1 MPADASRQS
10 AGNSIRPP
18 LSEAAKALRPGSLP
32 AALILVT
39 LAPALAPTLAEGAE
53 TAEPAEPAQQT
64 RTAAAAN
71 DQASPVVTGVVLD
84 GADLSPLPAA
94 TVASGAE
101 TIVTDADG
109 RFAVTLAP
117 GDRELRVAADG
128 YLETTVALEAAV
140 AAAGAELEV
149 LLFSNAFAE
158 TVQVVSAPLAA
169 PERPSATPIAA
180 EEVFEVAGAFD
191 NIFRTLDTLP
201 GVASTG
207 DFGSRLAVRGGTPDQ
222 NLTVMDGVEI
232 HNPYR
237 LFGLVSA
244 FNPETVERFELTAG
258 GFGAAYGDRL
268 SSLLI
273 VDNRA
278 GERDFTGSTAA
289 GVTDANVVFEGAA
302 PGGGSWLLTGRRTY
316 YDLIAGLVTDQNLPA
331 FADLQVQAN
340 WTFGPGHRLALFGL
354 TSRENADFQFD
365 PEDDEESGD
374 TGGLV
379 SEAGNDL
386 GSLRFD
392 ALIGGAATS
401 RTIVSW
407 YRNTELLDVDATF
420 ESSSRR
426 SNAPDDAAAAGST
439 NVAFDRDLSVR
450 DLSVRQELAFSLSA
464 EHTLDTGVELH
475 RLASAARL
483 SITGDRNEAVAN
495 PSSARGGTGLPD
507 NLDSSLGG
515 TRGGAWVQDRYT
527 VTPWL
532 SVEPGLRLDWS
543 TVNGDA
549 VLSPRF
555 AATVLLPGSS
565 RLRVAGGLY
574 TQSPGYEKLI
584 QSDYFFDLSPA
595 RVTNLRHERS
605 THLVTGFEKDLG
617 SDTLFRVEGYYKT
630 FDDLIVGRLEPEA
643 ERLTRVARYDFPADL
658 QASVPSEAQ
667 ITSTPVNGGGGTTYG
682 ADAYLVRSNPAS
694 RLGGWLS
701 YAWGRANRDTYGLRF
716 PFEYDRRH
724 AFNAVGRYRI
734 GRGWSVAATAQV
746 ATGFPYTPAI
756 GLRMASEED
765 ARGRLVP
772 ARDAVGAPVHTLDLG
787 GLEALQRGRL
797 PHYARVDLR
806 IANQPGG
813 PSGRWSWY
821 IEVINLLNRDNPV
834 EVETS
839 LAHDPDGP
847 LPRIVES
854 PTAGFPLIPSFGVRV
869 RF

>member
-1 MPADASRQS
+1 MPADAAGQS
-10 AGNSIRPP
+10 AGF
-18 LSEAAKALRPGSLP
+18 LL
-32 AALILVT
+32 AALLVVM
-39 LAPALAPTLAEGAE
+39 LAPGLTPALA
-53 TAEPAEPAQQT
+53 
-64 RTAAAAN
+64 
-71 DQASPVVTGVVLD
+71 QAPPVISGVVLD
-84 GADLSPLPAA
+84 GATLSPMAAA

-101 TIVTDADG
+101 TVTTDPDG

-117 GDRELRVAADG
+117 DDRELRVAADG
-128 YLETTVALEAAV
+128 YLETTIALEPAV
-140 AAAGAELEV
+140 AAAGGELEV
-149 LLFSNAFAE
+149 LLFSNTFAE
-158 TVQVVSAPLAA
+158 TVEVVSQPLAA

-278 GERDFTGSTAA
+278 GERDFTGSSSAS
-289 GVTDANVVFEGAA
+289 VTDANLVLEGGA
-302 PGGGSWLLTGRRTY
+302 PGDGSWLMSGRRTY
-316 YDLIAGLVTDQNLPA
+316 YDLVAGLVTDQSLPA
-331 FADLQVQAN
+331 FADLQVQAE
-340 WTFGPGHRLALFGL
+340 WTFGPGHRLGLFGL
-354 TSRENADFQFD
+354 TSRENANFRFD
-365 PEDDEESGD
+365 PEDDEATGD
-374 TGGLV
+374 TGSLV
-379 SEAGNDL
+379 SESSNDI

-392 ALIGGAATS
+392 ALLGSAATS

-407 YRNTELLDVDATF
+407 YRNTELLGVNAIF

-426 SNAPDDAAAAGST
+426 SNAPDDAVAAGST

-450 DLSVRQELAFSLSA
+450 DVSVRQELAFPLSA
-464 EHTLDTGVELH
+464 AHTLDTGVELH

-483 SITGDRNEAVAN
+483 SITGDRNEAIAN

-507 NLDSSLGG
+507 NLDSTLNG

-527 VTPWL
+527 VMPWL
-532 SVEPGLRLDWS
+532 SVEPGVRLDWS

-555 AATVLLPGSS
+555 AATVLLPGAS

-595 RVTNLRHERS
+595 IVRDLRHERA

-617 SDTLFRVEGYYKT
+617 ADTLFRVEGYYKT

-643 ERLTRVARYDFPADL
+643 DRRARVARYDYTADL

-667 ITSTPVNGGGGTTYG
+667 ITSAPVNGGRGAAYG
-682 ADAYLVRSNPAS
+682 VDAYLVRSNPAS
-694 RLGGWLS
+694 RLAGWLS
-701 YAWGRANRDTYGLRF
+701 YAWGRADRDTYGLRY

-724 AFNAVGRYRI
+724 SFNAVTRYRL
-734 GRGWSVAATAQV
+734 GRNWSIAATAQV
-746 ATGFPYTPAI
+746 ATGFPYTPAT
-756 GLRMASEED
+756 GLRVASEED
-765 ARGRLVP
+765 GRGRLVP
-772 ARDAVGAPVHTLDLG
+772 ARDDAGAPVYTLDLG

-797 PHYARVDLR
+797 PYYARVDLR
-806 IANQPGG
+806 IAHQPGG

-834 EVETS
+834 EIETS
-839 LAHDPDGP
+839 LAHNPDS
-847 LPRIVES
+847 LMPRIVEN
-854 PTAGFPLIPSFGVRV
+854 PTAGFPVIPSFGVRV

>member
-1 MPADASRQS
+1 MPADAARQS
-10 AGNSIRPP
+10 GSNSARPP
-18 LSEAAKALRPGSLP
+18 LSEPPKAVRPRVLL
-32 AALILVT
+32 AALLLVT
-39 LAPALAPTLAEGAE
+39 LAPGLTPALA
-53 TAEPAEPAQQT
+53 
-64 RTAAAAN
+64 
-71 DQASPVVTGVVLD
+71 QAPPVITGVVLD
-84 GADLSPLPAA
+84 GATLSPMAAA
-94 TVASGAE
+94 TVTSGAE
-101 TIVTDADG
+101 TVTTDADG
-109 RFAVTLAP
+109 RFTITLVP
-117 GDRELRVAADG
+117 GDGELRVAADG
-128 YLETTVALEAAV
+128 YLETTLELEPAV
-140 AAAGAELEV
+140 AAAGADLEV
-149 LLFSNAFAE
+149 LLFSNTFAE
-158 TVQVVSAPLAA
+158 TVEVVSEPLAA
-169 PERPSATPIAA
+169 AERPSATPIAA
-180 EEVFEVAGAFD
+180 AEVFEVAGAFD

-278 GERDFTGSTAA
+278 GERDFTGSTSAS
-289 GVTDANVVFEGAA
+289 VTDANVVIEGGA
-302 PGGGSWLLTGRRTY
+302 PGDGSWLLSGRRTY
-316 YDLIAGLVTDQNLPA
+316 YDLVAGLVTDQSLPA
-331 FADLQVQAN
+331 FADLQVQAQ
-340 WTFGPGHRLALFGL
+340 WTFGPGHRLGLFGL
-354 TSRENADFQFD
+354 TSRENANFRFD
-365 PEDDEESGD
+365 PEDDEASGD
-374 TGGLV
+374 TGALV
-379 SEAGNDL
+379 SAAGNDL

-392 ALIGGAATS
+392 ALLGSAATS

-407 YRNTELLDVDATF
+407 YRNTDLLDVNATF

-426 SNAPDDAAAAGST
+426 SNAPDDAFAAGSS
-439 NVAFDRDLSVR
+439 NIAFDRDLSVR
-450 DLSVRQELAFSLSA
+450 DLSVRQELAIPLA
-464 EHTLDTGVELH
+464 TGHTLDTGLELH
-475 RLASAARL
+475 QLSSAARL

-507 NLDSSLGG
+507 NLDSSLTG

-555 AATVLLPGSS
+555 AATVFLPGSS

-595 RVTNLRHERS
+595 VVGDLRHERS
-605 THLVTGFEKDLG
+605 THLVTGFEQDLG
-617 SDTLFRVEGYYKT
+617 ADTLFRVEGYYKT
-630 FDDLIVGRLEPEA
+630 FDDLIVGRLEPEVDRRA
-643 ERLTRVARYDFPADL
+643 RVARYDFPADL
-658 QASVPSEAQ
+658 QDSVPMEAQ
-667 ITSTPVNGGGGTTYG
+667 ITSAAMNGGRGTAYG
-682 ADAYLVRSNPAS
+682 VDAYLVRSNPAS
-694 RLGGWLS
+694 RLAGWLS
-701 YAWGRANRDTYGLRF
+701 YAWGRADRDTYGLRY

-724 AFNAVGRYRI
+724 SFNAVARYRL
-734 GRGWSVAATAQV
+734 GRSWSIAATAQM

-756 GLRMASEED
+756 GLRVASEED
-765 ARGRLVP
+765 DRGRLVP
-772 ARDAVGAPVHTLDLG
+772 ARDEAGAPVYTVDLG
-787 GLEALQRGRL
+787 GLRALQQGRL
-797 PHYARVDLR
+797 PHYSRVDLR
-806 IANQPGG
+806 ITNQRGG

-821 IEVINLLNRDNPV
+821 IEIINLLNRDNPV
-834 EVETS
+834 EIETS
-839 LAHDPDGP
+839 LAHNADGP
-847 LPRIVES
+847 MPRILEN

>member
-1 MPADASRQS
+1 MPADPIRRST
-10 AGNSIRPP
+10 GNSAFRTSSGPGR
-18 LSEAAKALRPGSLP
+18 AHRPGALP
-32 AALILVT
+32 AAVLMLT
-39 LAPALAPTLAEGAE
+39 LMPALALAQGAG
-53 TAEPAEPAQQT
+53 TVARTQRAPQT
-64 RTAAAAN
+64 TSATAAN
-71 DQASPVVTGVVLD
+71 EQESPVVTGIVLD
-84 GADLSPLPAA
+84 GATMSPLAAA

-101 TIVTDADG
+101 TVASDTGG
-109 RFAVTLAP
+109 RFAVTLGP
-117 GDRELRVAADG
+117 DDRELQVAADG
-128 YLETTVALEAAV
+128 YLETTVALEPAI
-140 AAAGAELEV
+140 AAAGGELEI
-149 LLFSNAFAE
+149 LLFSNTFAE
-158 TVQVVSAPLAA
+158 TVQVVSEPLAA
-169 PERPSATPIAA
+169 PERPSATPIEA

-273 VDNRA
+273 VDNRP
-278 GERDFTGSTAA
+278 GERDFGGSSSAS
-289 GVTDANVVFEGAA
+289 VTDANVVFEGAA
-302 PGGGSWLLTGRRTY
+302 PGDGSWLLTGRRTY
-316 YDLIAGLVTDQNLPA
+316 YDLVAGLVTDQNLPA
-331 FADLQVQAN
+331 FADVQIQAN
-340 WTFGPGHRLALFGL
+340 WTFGPGHRLSLFGL
-354 TSRENADFQFD
+354 TSRENANFRFD
-365 PEDDEESGD
+365 AEDDEESGD

-392 ALIGGAATS
+392 AVLGNRATS

-407 YRNTELLDVDATF
+407 YRNTDVLDVDATF

-426 SNAPDDAAAAGST
+426 SNAPDDESAAGST
-439 NVAFDRDLSVR
+439 SVIFGRDLSVR
-450 DLSVRQELAFSLSA
+450 DLSVRQEFAFSASA
-464 EHTLDTGVELH
+464 SHTIDTGIELH
-475 RLASAARL
+475 RLESAAL
-483 SITGDRNEAVAN
+483 LTITGDRNEAVAN

-507 NLDSSLGG
+507 DLDSALAG

-532 SVEPGLRLDWS
+532 SVEPGLRLGWS
-543 TVNGDA
+543 TVNHDA

-574 TQSPGYEKLI
+574 AQSPGYEKLI

-595 RVTNLRHERS
+595 VVSNLRHERS
-605 THLVTGFEKDLG
+605 THLVTGFEQDLG
-617 SDTLFRVEGYYKT
+617 ADTLFRVEGYYKT
-630 FDDLIVGRLEPEA
+630 FDDLIVGRLEPET
-643 ERLTRVARYDFPADL
+643 ERLARVARYDFPADL
-658 QASVPSEAQ
+658 QASVPSAAQ
-667 ITSTPVNGGGGTTYG
+667 ITSTPVNGGRGAAYG
-682 ADAYLVRSNPAS
+682 VDAYLVRSNPAS
-694 RLGGWLS
+694 RIAGWLS
-701 YAWGRANRDTYGLRF
+701 YAWGRADRDTYDLRY

-724 AFNAVGRYRI
+724 AFNAVGRVRI
-734 GRGWSVAATAQV
+734 GRGWSVAATAQA
-746 ATGFPYTPAI
+746 ATGFPYTPAV
-756 GLRMASEED
+756 GLRVASEED

-772 ARDAVGAPVHTLDLG
+772 ARDAAGAPVYVVDLG

-806 IANQPGG
+806 IAHRPGG

-847 LPRIVES
+847 RPRIVES